1 MSDFWKKI
9 KSLFSSVE
17 ESSSSNPAVHE
28 LIERSEEELKNYTAW
43 KNSLSQRRLMDWLN
57 SEYITYL
64 TSPDNV
70 DQSISFLN
78 TPSSKGFVILFNRTN
93 YNLEEITFLFDLLKE
108 KVLALP
114 YRTYVSD
121 YRTYMKNDK
130 VETVQRHYLKPSLK
144 LKVAGEKAGQA
155 YGNITIELLLRNK
168 KVVNLKFSATSYRDH
183 QFKDASDFDELMR
196 KILTNIQY

>member
-108 KVLALP
+108 KLLALP

-130 VETVQRHYLKPSLK
+130 VETIQRHYLKPSLK

-196 KILTNIQY
+196 KILANIQY

>member
-9 KSLFSSVE
+9 KSLFNSVE
-17 ESSSSNPAVHE
+17 ESSSSTPAVHE
-28 LIERSEEELKNYTAW
+28 LIERTEEELKNYEAW

-70 DQSISFLN
+70 DKSISFLN
-78 TPSSKGFVILFNRTN
+78 STSSKGFVILFHRTN
-93 YNLEEITFLFDLLKE
+93 YNLDEIIFLFDFLKE

-130 VETVQRHYLKPSLK
+130 VETVQRLYLKPSLK

-155 YGNITIELLLRNK
+155 YGNINIELLLRNE
-168 KVVNLKFSATSYRDH
+168 KVVNLKFSATSYQDH
-183 QFKDASDFDELMR
+183 LFKDASDFDELMR
-196 KILTNIQY
+196 EILS

>member
-9 KSLFSSVE
+9 KSLFNSVE

-28 LIERSEEELKNYTAW
+28 MIERSEEDLKNYEDW
-43 KNSLSQRRLMDWLN
+43 KDSLSQRRLMDWLN
-57 SEYITYL
+57 GEYITYL

-78 TPSSKGFVILFNRTN
+78 TPSSKGFVILFHKTN
-93 YNLEEITFLFDLLKE
+93 YNIDEITFLFDFLKE
-108 KVLALP
+108 KVLTLP

-121 YRTYMKNDK
+121 YRSYMKNDN

-168 KVVNLKFSATSYRDH
+168 KVMNLKFSATSYRDH
-183 QFKDASDFDELMR
+183 LFKDANDFDELMR
-196 KILTNIQY
+196 KILG

>member
-1 MSDFWKKI
+1 MSNFWKKI
-9 KSLFSSVE
+9 KNIFSSAE
-17 ESSSSNPAVHE
+17 ESSSSNPVVHE
-28 LIERSEEELKNYTAW
+28 IIKRSEEELKKYETW

-64 TSPDNV
+64 TSPQNV
-70 DQSISFLN
+70 DASISFLN

-93 YNLEEITFLFDLLKE
+93 YNLDEITFLFDFLKE
-108 KVLALP
+108 KVLTLP

-155 YGNITIELLLRNK
+155 YGNINIELLLRNE

-183 QFKDASDFDELMR
+183 QFKEASDFDELMR
-196 KILTNIQY
+196 KIIHES

>member
-9 KSLFSSVE
+9 KGLFSSVE
-17 ESSSSNPAVHE
+17 KSSASNPAIHE
-28 LIERSEEELKNYTAW
+28 LIERSEEELKNYEAW
-43 KNSLSQRRLMDWLN
+43 KNSLSQRRLIDWLN
-57 SEYITYL
+57 GEYITYL

-70 DQSISFLN
+70 DKSISFLN
-78 TPSSKGFVILFNRTN
+78 SISSKGFVIFFHRTN
-93 YNLEEITFLFDLLKE
+93 YNVEEITFLFDFLKE
-108 KVLALP
+108 KVLGLP

-155 YGNITIELLLRNK
+155 YGNINIELLLKNE
-168 KVVNLKFSATSYRDH
+168 KVVNLKFSATSYQDH
-183 QFKDASDFDELMR
+183 LFKDASDFNELMR
-196 KILTNIQY
+196 EILS